1 MYNFKC
7 NSFGMFVA
15 QKRQRNQFAYQIA
28 AQDTVIVIKES
39 SVADLNATV
48 HLGITIGS

>member
-15 QKRQRNQFAYQIA
+15 QKKDNATRFAYRIA
-28 AQDTVIVIKES
+28 AQDTVIGITES
-39 SVADLNATV
+39 SVADL
-48 HLGITIGS
+48 